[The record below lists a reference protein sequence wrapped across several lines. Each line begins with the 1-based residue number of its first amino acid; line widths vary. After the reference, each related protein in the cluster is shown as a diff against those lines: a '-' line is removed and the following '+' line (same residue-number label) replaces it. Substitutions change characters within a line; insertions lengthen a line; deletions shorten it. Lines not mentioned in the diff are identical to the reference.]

1 MDSVK
6 GALMNQFDHD
16 KLDVYHLAIDFF
28 ALADNV
34 IDGLPK
40 GRSKLADQLSRAA
53 LSISAN
59 IAEGAGEFSG
69 DAKASFYRIAS
80 RSATECAAI
89 LDACGKVQIADER
102 LLADGRQMLLRIV
115 SMLIKLGKRHRR
127 APGTGT
133 GTGTGTGA
141 AR

>member
-1 MDSVK
+1 MK
-6 GALMNQFDHD
+6 QFDHD

-28 ALADNV
+28 ATADA
-34 IDGLPK
+34 IIGDLPK

-69 DAKASFYRIAS
+69 DAKANFYRIAC

-89 LDACGKVQIADER
+89 LDACRKVDIADHSRAEH
-102 LLADGRQMLLRIV
+102 GRETLLRIV
-115 SMLIKLGKRHRR
+115 AMLIRLCKRH
-127 APGTGT
+127 GSG
-133 GTGTGTGA
+133 
-141 AR
+141 

>member
-1 MDSVK
+1 MDTMP
-6 GALMNQFDHD
+6 MNQFDHD
-16 KLDVYHLAIDFF
+16 KLDVYHLAIDFY
-28 ALADNV
+28 ATADPI

-40 GRSKLADQLSRAA
+40 GRSKLADQLGRAA

-89 LDACGKVQIADER
+89 LDACNKVGIADVS
-102 LLADGRQMLLRIV
+102 LTTKGREMLLRIV
-115 SMLIKLGKRHRR
+115 SMLIKLCKRH
-127 APGTGT
+127 AT
-133 GTGTGTGA
+133 
-141 AR
+141 